1 MTMRPMRPC
10 GTPGCPELVRP
21 PAVYCPAHTWTDEQR
36 RQHRRIVDRDYDR
49 HRRDQRARAFY
60 KSAAWERL
68 RRVVLARDNY
78 LCQRC
83 LEHQRITPATTVD
96 HIVPL
101 SVAWERRLDMSNLRS
116 LCGPCH
122 NAVRAEQGGGW
133 WGPGRAPQGGPGGV
147 PQGGRENCAQL
158 AGGQI
163 GRAVG

>member
-1 MTMRPMRPC
+1 MKRAPRPC
-10 GTPGCPELVRP
+10 RQPGCAALVQP
-21 PAVYCPAHTWTDEQR
+21 PATYCPAHTWTAEQR

-68 RRVVLARDNY
+68 RRAVLARDNY

-122 NAVRAEQGGGW
+122 NAVRAEQGE
-133 WGPGRAPQGGPGGV
+133 A
-147 PQGGRENCAQL
+147 
-158 AGGQI
+158 AGGGQA
-163 GRAVG
+163 GTPRG